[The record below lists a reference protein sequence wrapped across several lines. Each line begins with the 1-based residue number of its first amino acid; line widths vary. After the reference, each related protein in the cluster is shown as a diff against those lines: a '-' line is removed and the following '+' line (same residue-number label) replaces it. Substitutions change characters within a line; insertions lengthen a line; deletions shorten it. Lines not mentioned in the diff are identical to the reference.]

1 MYYVYILSNW
11 DDSVLYIGV
20 TNDLRRRLYEH
31 QNHLADGFTA
41 KYNVHKLVFFEATN
55 DVRSA
60 ISREKQLKGWR
71 RDKKNA
77 LISRANPSWNDL
89 SKDWD

>member
-1 MYYVYILSNW
+1 MYFVYILANW

-20 TNDLRRRLYEH
+20 TNDLRRRIYEH
-31 QNHLADGFTA
+31 RNHLADGFTA
-41 KYNVHKLVFFEATN
+41 KYNVHRLVYFEYTN

-77 LISRANPSWNDL
+77 LISKANPDWEDL
-89 SKDWD
+89 SSQWD